1 MSITP
6 LDIQDKEF
14 ERAFRGYDIEDV
26 DEFLDQIAKDLEI
39 LIRENAELKEQVN
52 QLIDKNKK
60 YQQLEETMHTAIV
73 VAQKAADEV
82 KETARRDAE
91 SVRLEAER
99 EARRIIDDARQRSG
113 KVVAEHEV
121 LVKEARLFKT
131 RFRSFIENQI
141 VLLDGEKWI
150 EEPSSID
157 RISEL
162 TREFEAPFVLEQK
175 DERAPEV
182 KQEPVFE
189 PEPDY
194 EPEEESFESDIDTD
208 YGLEDRDLDADP
220 KF

>member
-39 LIRENAELKEQVN
+39 LLRENAELKEQVN
-52 QLIDKNKK
+52 RLIDKNKN

-91 SVRLEAER
+91 TVRLEAEK

-141 VLLDGEKWI
+141 ALLDGEKWI

-162 TREFEAPFVLEQK
+162 TREFEAPFVIEPKGEQ
-175 DERAPEV
+175 APEV
-182 KQEPVFE
+182 KPEPAFD

>member
-14 ERAFRGYDIEDV
+14 ERGFRGYDIEEV
-26 DEFLDQIAKDLEI
+26 DDFLDQIAKDLEI
-39 LIRENAELKEQVN
+39 LIRENAELKEQVS
-52 QLIDKNKK
+52 QLIDKNKN

-91 SVRLEAER
+91 TIRIDAER
-99 EARRIIDDARQRSG
+99 EARQIIDDARQRSG
-113 KVVAEHEV
+113 KVIAEHEV

-141 VLLDGEKWI
+141 AQLDNENWI
-150 EEPSSID
+150 EEPSAID
-157 RISEL
+157 RLSEL
-162 TREFEAPFVLEQK
+162 TREFEAPFVLDQK
-175 DERAPEV
+175 KERLAEV
-182 KQEPVFE
+182 KREPAFE

-194 EPEEESFESDIDTD
+194 EPEEEGFESDIDTD

>member
-14 ERAFRGYDIEDV
+14 ERGFRGYDIEDV
-26 DEFLDQIAKDLEI
+26 DEFLDQIAKDLEV
-39 LIRENAELKEQVN
+39 LLKENAELKEQVN
-52 QLIDKNKK
+52 QLIDKNKN
-60 YQQLEETMHTAIV
+60 YQQLEETMHSAIV
-73 VAQKAADEV
+73 VAQKAANEV

-91 SVRLEAER
+91 SIRLDAER
-99 EARRIIDDARQRSG
+99 EARQIIEDARQRSG

-141 VLLDGEKWI
+141 ALLDGEKWI
-150 EEPSSID
+150 EEPSAID
-157 RISEL
+157 RVSEL

-175 DERAPEV
+175 NEKAPEV
-182 KQEPVFE
+182 KPDLAPE
-189 PEPDY
+189 PEPKN
-194 EPEEESFESDIDTD
+194 EPEEDTFELDIDTD

>member
-6 LDIQDKEF
+6 IDIQDKEF

-39 LIRENAELKEQVN
+39 VIRENVELKEQAN
-52 QLIDKNKK
+52 QLIDKNKN

-91 SVRLEAER
+91 SIRLDAER
-99 EARRIIDDARQRSG
+99 EARKILDDARQRSG
-113 KVVAEHEV
+113 NVIAEHEV

-141 VLLDGEKWI
+141 AQLDSEKWI

-162 TREFEAPFVLEQK
+162 TREFEAPFAFEK
-175 DERAPEV
+175 KNDRIPED
-182 KQEPVFE
+182 KPEPTLE

-194 EPEEESFESDIDTD
+194 EPEEDNFESDIDTD